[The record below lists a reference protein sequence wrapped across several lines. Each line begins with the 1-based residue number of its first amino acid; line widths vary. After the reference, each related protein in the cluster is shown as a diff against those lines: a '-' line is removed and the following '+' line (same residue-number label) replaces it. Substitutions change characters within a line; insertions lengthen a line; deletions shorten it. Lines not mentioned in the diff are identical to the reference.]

1 MGAILK
7 PGSAALTMEAELNL
21 PVASV
26 RFVQF
31 ELFTPVDNFMR
42 NDEVYRLDLS
52 LTPRLPKTRLCYSD
66 RWDAQRFESP
76 GRLFLQPPGQTL
88 HMKSEAGH
96 QGIIIC
102 ELSVPLLKTWLEAE
116 FEWTNPRL
124 EASLNIASSTI
135 KNLLLQLGREARH
148 PGFASE
154 MMSEGLALQIA
165 ANLQRYYLGIGQD
178 IGLSASAGGGLAPW
192 RLRLIDERLSDME
205 KAPTL
210 LELATLCN
218 LSVRQLSRG
227 FRSSRGVAIGEYV
240 AQKRIDKAKY
250 LLAKGESVKA
260 VSYTMGFASPSSFS
274 YAFRKASGMAPGQY
288 RQVQFGPPLAQFSQL
303 RGAAPAAPAI
313 SAGSA
318 QAARY
323 SACRR
328 STNSA
333 TDGIS

>member
-1 MGAILK
+1 MGRMVDARSVSL
-7 PGSAALTMEAELNL
+7 MMNAELNL

-26 RFVQF
+26 RLVQF

-42 NDEVYRLDLS
+42 NDEFYRLDLS
-52 LTPRLPKTRLCYSD
+52 LTPRLPKTRLCFSD

-76 GRLFLQPPGQTL
+76 GQLFLLPPGQTM
-88 HMKSEAGH
+88 HMKSEAGQ

-102 ELSVPLLKTWLEAE
+102 ELSASLLKTWLESE
-116 FEWTNPRL
+116 FEWTDPRL
-124 EASLNIASSTI
+124 EASLNISSSTI
-135 KNLLLQLGREARH
+135 RNLLLQLGREARY

-165 ANLQRYYLGIGQD
+165 VHLQRYYHGIGLGVGLGIGQQ
-178 IGLSASAGGGLAPW
+178 SAGGLAPW

-210 LELATLCN
+210 LELATLCG

-227 FRSSRGVAIGEYV
+227 FRTSRDISIGEYV

-250 LLAKGESVKA
+250 LLARGESVKS

-274 YAFRKASGMAPGQY
+274 YAFRKSSGMAPGQY
-288 RQVQFGPPLAQFSQL
+288 RQVSSG
-303 RGAAPAAPAI
+303 R
-313 SAGSA
+313 
-318 QAARY
+318 
-323 SACRR
+323 
-328 STNSA
+328 
-333 TDGIS
+333 

>member
-7 PGSAALTMEAELNL
+7 PGSVALTMDAELNL

-52 LTPRLPKTRLCYSD
+52 LTPRLPNTRLRYSD
-66 RWDAQRFESP
+66 SWDAQRFESP

-102 ELSVPLLKTWLEAE
+102 ELSVPLLNTWLEAE

-135 KNLLLQLGREARH
+135 KNLLLQLGREARY

-165 ANLQRYYLGIGQD
+165 ANLQRYYHD
-178 IGLSASAGGGLAPW
+178 IGSKSLGAEAVGGLALW
-192 RLRLIDERLSDME
+192 RLRLIDERLGDME

-210 LELATLCN
+210 QELATLCT

-227 FRSSRGVAIGEYV
+227 FRASRGIAIGEYV
-240 AQKRIDKAKY
+240 AQKRIDKAKL

-288 RQVQFGPPLAQFSQL
+288 RQVSSG
-303 RGAAPAAPAI
+303 R
-313 SAGSA
+313 
-318 QAARY
+318 
-323 SACRR
+323 
-328 STNSA
+328 
-333 TDGIS
+333 